1 MRREPRRRFWVDVLL
16 ALVSAALFAITLVW
30 HDWIELI
37 FGVDPDEGNGLVELL
52 VSGSF
57 LAMTLVFAVF
67 SRLEWR
73 RGIAVS
79 RSVAAG
85 SPRAAQATRAL
96 EGISHGGTDGY
107 HSKAGHRPCRAI
119 CLRLRR

>member
-1 MRREPRRRFWVDVLL
+1 MARQRRGFVMRREPRRRFWVDVLL

-37 FGVDPDEGNGLVELL
+37 FGVDPDEGNGLVEVL

-57 LAMTLVFAVF
+57 LAMTLVIAVF

-79 RSVAAG
+79 R
-85 SPRAAQATRAL
+85 
-96 EGISHGGTDGY
+96 
-107 HSKAGHRPCRAI
+107 
-119 CLRLRR
+119 

>member
-1 MRREPRRRFWVDVLL
+1 MRREPRRRFWVEVLL

-37 FGVDPDEGNGLVELL
+37 FGVDPDEGNGLVEVL

-73 RGIAVS
+73 RGIAAS
-79 RSVAAG
+79 R
-85 SPRAAQATRAL
+85 
-96 EGISHGGTDGY
+96 
-107 HSKAGHRPCRAI
+107 
-119 CLRLRR
+119 